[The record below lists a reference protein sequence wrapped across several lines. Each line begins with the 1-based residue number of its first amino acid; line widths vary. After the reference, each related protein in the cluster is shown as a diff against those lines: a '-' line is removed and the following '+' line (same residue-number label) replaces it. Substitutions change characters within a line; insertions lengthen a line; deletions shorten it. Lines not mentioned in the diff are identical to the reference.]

1 MLVVKKSLN
10 SSVIL
15 VQNNKKKEFI
25 LLGKGIGF
33 GKKPGD
39 VIEDSH
45 VNQVFMPIENKSAS
59 KLIELIDSISEI
71 YFELSQEIVSYATEE
86 LKTPLQDN
94 IYFLLADHLNAAVDR
109 YKNQMTIRNRVYWEI
124 KNFYPKEFKVGVYA
138 LGLLKDRLHLDM
150 PEDEAA
156 NIAFHFVNAQNGA
169 SPQHNAIKAAKLISN
184 VINVVKYTTNK
195 DINTETI
202 HYSRFLSHMQ
212 FFAERFFTG
221 KLLRS
226 EDDFLYTQMEKNY
239 PYAVKC
245 ANRVAQ
251 YISKTHSQELPKEE
265 VVYLAVHIQRLLSE
279 N

>member
-39 VIEDSH
+39 KIEDNKE
-45 VNQVFMPIENKSAS
+45 NQVFMPIENKSTQR
-59 KLIELIDSISEI
+59 LVELIDEISEV
-71 YFELSQEIVSYATEE
+71 YFELSQEIVTHAGKE
-86 LKTPLQDN
+86 LKTQFQDS

-109 YKNQMTIRNRVYWEI
+109 YKNQMTVRNRVYWEI

-138 LGLLKDRLHLDM
+138 LGLLKNRLNLDI

-169 SPQHNAIKAAKLISN
+169 SSQHNAIKAAKLISN
-184 VINVVKYTTNK
+184 VINLVKYTTNK

-221 KLLRS
+221 KLLQS
-226 EDDFLYTQMEKNY
+226 EDDFLYIQMENNY
-239 PYAVKC
+239 PFAVKC

-251 YISKTHSQELPKEE
+251 YIHKTHAQELPKEE
-265 VVYLAVHIQRLLSE
+265 IVYLAVHTQRLLSE